1 LIEHVIDT
9 HSLSACCCFACK
21 SIARVLREVLLKLLI
36 QPGAGATAILNAIN
50 GAKTIVEIVIF
61 RFAHRGIEEALV
73 SAVRRGVAVNA
84 LIAHVNGSDAESL
97 RKLEMRLL
105 AAGVTVAR
113 TDTALARYHSKYLI
127 VDRKE
132 LFVLAFNFTHQDIN
146 QSRSFGL
153 IIRNRKLVAEAVK
166 LFEAD
171 SLRQAYKP
179 GTGDFIV
186 SPLNARKQLSSFIRA
201 AKSELLI
208 YDPRISD
215 PAAVRLLCERVKAD
229 VSVRIIGNVSG
240 SDGNLSVRELGGM
253 RLHTRSIL
261 RDRKALFIGSQSL
274 RELELDGR
282 REVGVICRDR
292 AAVSAMLSVF
302 EDDWAG
308 AKPAKSQ
315 TKEQRPAAKVAKK
328 VSKVISRELP
338 SVVSVLDSLHNSG
351 DAPELELDADG
362 VDGMVRDA
370 VKDAVKAVVQQVIE
384 DKVEDPVGS
393 NA

>member
-1 LIEHVIDT
+1 MLLLYVQEQC
-9 HSLSACCCFACK
+9 LSSFG
-21 SIARVLREVLLKLLI
+21 EVLLKLLI
-36 QPGAGATAILNAIN
+36 QPGAGATALINAIN
-50 GAKTIVEIVIF
+50 GARSVVEIAIF
-61 RFAHRGIEEALV
+61 RFAHRGIEHALV

-105 AAGVTVAR
+105 SAGVTVAR

-127 VDRKE
+127 IDRKE
-132 LFVLAFNFTHQDIN
+132 LFLLAFNFTHQDMN

-171 SLRQAYKP
+171 TLRQAYKP
-179 GTGDFIV
+179 GIGDFIV
-186 SPLNARKQLSSFIRA
+186 SPLNARKQLSSFIKA

-215 PAAVRLLCERVKAD
+215 PAAVRLISERVKAG
-229 VSVRIIGNVSG
+229 VSVRIIGNVTG
-240 SDGNLSVRELGGM
+240 NEGNLSVRELGGM

-261 RDRKALFIGSQSL
+261 RDRRALFIGSQSL

-308 AKPAKSQ
+308 AKPAKGR
-315 TKEQRPAAKVAKK
+315 TKEQRPATKVAKK
-328 VSKVISRELP
+328 ISKAISRELP
-338 SVVSVLDSLHNSG
+338 SVVSVLDSLQKSG

-362 VDGMVRDA
+362 IDGMVREA
-370 VKDAVKAVVQQVIE
+370 VKDAVKVVVQQVIE
-384 DKVEDPVGS
+384 DKVEAPVGS
-393 NA
+393 NT

>member
-1 LIEHVIDT
+1 VVNQAFLHGVLLLYVQEQCQSF
-9 HSLSACCCFACK
+9 SL
-21 SIARVLREVLLKLLI
+21 EVLLKLLI
-36 QPGAGATAILNAIN
+36 QPGAGATALLNAIA
-50 GAKTIVEIVIF
+50 GAKSTVEIAIF

-73 SAVRRGVAVNA
+73 GAVRRGVAVTA

-127 VDRKE
+127 IDRKE
-132 LFVLAFNFTHQDIN
+132 LFVLAFNFTHQDIH

-153 IIRNRKLVAEAVK
+153 IIRNRKLVAEAIK

-171 SLRQAYKP
+171 TLRQPYKP
-179 GTGDFIV
+179 AVGDFIV
-186 SPLNARKQLSSFIRA
+186 SPLNARKQLSAFLKG

-215 PAAVRLLCERVKAD
+215 SAAVRLLAERAKAGI
-229 VSVRIIGNVSG
+229 SIRIIGHVTSNE
-240 SDGNLSVRELGGM
+240 GNLPVRELGGM

-261 RDRKALFIGSQSL
+261 RDRNALFIGSQSL

-292 AAVSAMLSVF
+292 AAVSAVLAAF
-302 EDDWAG
+302 EEDWVSAQ
-308 AKPAKSQ
+308 PAKSR
-315 TKEQRPAAKVAKK
+315 TKQQRPAAKVAKK
-328 VSKVISRELP
+328 ISKAISRELP
-338 SVVSVLDSLHNSG
+338 PVASVLDSLLKSG
-351 DAPELELDADG
+351 GGTDVQLDADEI
-362 VDGMVRDA
+362 DGMVRDA
-370 VKDAVKAVVQQVIE
+370 VKDAVKVVLQQVIE
-384 DKVEDPVGS
+384 EKVEEPVAS
-393 NA
+393 KA

>member
-1 LIEHVIDT
+1 ML
-9 HSLSACCCFACK
+9 
-21 SIARVLREVLLKLLI
+21 
-36 QPGAGATAILNAIN
+36 LNAIN
-50 GAKTIVEIVIF
+50 GAKSIVEIVIF

-127 VDRKE
+127 VDRRE

-153 IIRNRKLVAEAVK
+153 IIKNRRLVAEAIK

-171 SLRQAYKP
+171 TLRQAYIP
-179 GTGDFIV
+179 AVADFIV
-186 SPLNARKQLSSFIRA
+186 SPLNARKQLSAFIKG

-215 PAAVRLLCERVKAD
+215 PATVRLLSRRAKAD
-229 VSVRIIGNVSG
+229 VSVRIIGHVSG
-240 SDGNLSVRELGGM
+240 NEGNLCVRELGGM

-292 AAVSAMLSVF
+292 AAISAMLSVF
-302 EDDWAG
+302 EEDWAG
-308 AKPAKSQ
+308 AKPAQ
-315 TKEQRPAAKVAKK
+315 RRTKEQRPAAKVAKK
-328 VSKVISRELP
+328 LSKAISQELP
-338 SVVSVLDSLHNSG
+338 PVASVLASLQKSG
-351 DAPELELDADG
+351 DGTDLQLHAHEIDG
-362 VDGMVRDA
+362 IIRDA
-370 VKDAVKAVVQQVIE
+370 VKDAVKVVVQQVIE
-384 DKVEDPVGS
+384 RKVEEPVGS
-393 NA
+393 NV

>member
-1 LIEHVIDT
+1 MPECL
-9 HSLSACCCFACK
+9 L
-21 SIARVLREVLLKLLI
+21 EVLLKLLT
-36 QPGAGATAILNAIN
+36 QPGAGATALLNAIN
-50 GAKTIVEIVIF
+50 GAKSIVEIVIF

-73 SAVRRGVAVNA
+73 SAIRRGVAVHA

-153 IIRNRKLVAEAVK
+153 IIKNRKVVAEAIK

-171 SLRQAYKP
+171 TLRQAYKP
-179 GTGDFIV
+179 ALPDFIV
-186 SPLNARKQLSSFIRA
+186 SPLNARKQLSAFIKG

-215 PAAVRLLCERVKAD
+215 PAIVRLLCERVKAD
-229 VSVRIIGNVSG
+229 VSVRIIGHVSG
-240 SDGNLSVRELGGM
+240 NEGNLSVRELGGM

-292 AAVSAMLSVF
+292 AAVCAMLSVF
-302 EDDWAG
+302 EEDWTG
-308 AKPAKSQ
+308 AKPAKSR

-328 VSKVISRELP
+328 ISKAISHELP
-338 SVVSVLDSLHNSG
+338 PLASVLDSLQKSG
-351 DAPELELDADG
+351 DGTDVQLDADEI
-362 VDGMVRDA
+362 DGMVRDA
-370 VKDAVKAVVQQVIE
+370 VKNAVKVVVQQVIE
-384 DKVEDPVGS
+384 EKVEEPVGS
-393 NA
+393 NL